1 VNYQVAAASY
11 NKIKTH
17 SAVDDASPHKLIDML
32 FDGALE
38 RITQAKGAMEHGN
51 IELKGQKINGAINI
65 VNGLRENL
73 NHDNAADI
81 SENLEATYEYIT
93 RILSQAHAENDMK
106 LLDEAST
113 LLNNIAEAW
122 KKIA

>member
-1 VNYQVAAASY
+1 MNYQVAAASY

>member
-1 VNYQVAAASY
+1 MNYQVAAASY
-11 NKIKTH
+11 SKVKTQ

-38 RITQAKGAMEHGN
+38 RIAQAKGVMEHRN
-51 IELKGQKINGAINI
+51 IELKGKKINGAINI
-65 VNGLRENL
+65 INGLRENL
-73 NHDNAADI
+73 NHDEAGEI
-81 SENLEATYEYIT
+81 SDNLEATYEYIT
-93 RILSQAHAENDMK
+93 RILSQAHAENNIK